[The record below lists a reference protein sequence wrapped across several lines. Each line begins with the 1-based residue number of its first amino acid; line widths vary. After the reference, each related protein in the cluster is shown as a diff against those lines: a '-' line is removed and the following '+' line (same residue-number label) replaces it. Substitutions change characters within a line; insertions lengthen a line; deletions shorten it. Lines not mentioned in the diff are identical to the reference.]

1 MSYAATVEQK
11 VILNLSRQHREVP
24 VVKFYSIGASAL
36 DEALMSQPDPFVQP
50 QCQLI
55 KSERKIKVGS
65 IPMRI
70 SGRTKTV
77 YIKQQNA
84 LSTIHRLGSLFLHSA
99 ALRSL
104 KGAVILLQE
113 GYATAKP
120 VAAVEYRNW
129 GMLIKSLYLSEEV
142 PGAKTVDAFWRED
155 LNLLRGA
162 EGYRKRRAFL
172 RGLAHLLSSLHQKR
186 IYHNDFNASN
196 ILIRDGQGPIEGH
209 FSVIDLQGL
218 RKCFYVSGRRR
229 IKNLAQLDRTLGRLL
244 TRTEKLYFLKAYGGS
259 ALFRSKS
266 ADLVNVIL
274 EETRRQRARSLTRS
288 LVPSQRRLSPAGIRM
303 FIHKTRVSSFLFCN
317 RRAVVGRRTLP
328 GQFGGEYNQK
338 REALL
343 KGE

>member
-1 MSYAATVEQK
+1 
-11 VILNLSRQHREVP
+11 
-24 VVKFYSIGASAL
+24 
-36 DEALMSQPDPFVQP
+36 
-50 QCQLI
+50 
-55 KSERKIKVGS
+55 
-65 IPMRI
+65 
-70 SGRTKTV
+70 
-77 YIKQQNA
+77 
-84 LSTIHRLGSLFLHSA
+84 
-99 ALRSL
+99 
-104 KGAVILLQE
+104 
-113 GYATAKP
+113 
-120 VAAVEYRNW
+120 
-129 GMLIKSLYLSEEV
+129 MLIKSLYLSEEV